1 MTKSEALIYKYAS
14 FEKEADKKKKKKSK
28 KKINSKKPSNKKT
41 YAGSRA
47 FMTAANLGSFGIYRP
62 ISQRAT
68 MGRAAKGQKG
78 ITKNEAKVLKALKG
92 KVDPKG
98 KTCPISR
105 FFTSPA
111 ASAAVSGAQYA
122 TIGGIGGSPKSALIM
137 GGLGAAYGGALQ
149 AGYRAVNARA
159 NVGRARV
166 GRKGTLPSDKK
177 VLKALKEAKV

>member
-14 FEKEADKKKKKKSK
+14 LNKEADKKKKKSK
-28 KKINSKKPSNKKT
+28 KKINSKKSSKKKT
-41 YAGSRA
+41 YAGSRGYTTYGSMA
-47 FMTAANLGSFGIYRP
+47 SLGLSRTIA
-62 ISQRAT
+62 QRAT

-98 KTCPISR
+98 KTYPISR
-105 FFTSPA
+105 FMTSPITG
-111 ASAAVSGAQYA
+111 AAVTGGAYTA
-122 TIGGIGGSPKSALIM
+122 LGGPKLGLVGAGIGAGSQAILR
-137 GGLGAAYGGALQ
+137 AAE
-149 AGYRAVNARA
+149 ARA
-159 NVGRARV
+159 NIGRSRK